1 LIVVI
6 ALSSWVHSIWSP
18 LYFSRAGNVIA
29 ARAVINSINRQF
41 RLPLRIVAETPRFPL
56 MAPPLKT
63 SYHRILRPLL
73 FQLDPERA
81 HQLTLAMMGPLAMLR
96 KPAPDPPALAT
107 APWGIRF
114 SNPIG
119 LAAGMDKDIR
129 AVAGW
134 QALGFGFAELGT
146 VTPLAQP
153 GNPRPRLWRLPEH
166 SAFVNRLGFPSAG
179 MEVAARQ
186 LQRLRRRGLKIRL
199 GLNLG
204 PNTDTPQD
212 RVASDYAALVSRLG
226 AMADF
231 IVINVSSPNTPGLR
245 DWQSAAR
252 LAPLMRAIL
261 AEAIKLTPRRPVLVK
276 LGPDLN
282 APVLASVCEAV
293 SMNGVDG
300 LVACNT
306 TTARQAVGVQTE
318 HEGGLSG
325 APLKARARAMVGE
338 IRRRTGGRMP
348 IVGVGGVFN
357 AEDAYELI
365 CAGATLV
372 ELYTGLV
379 YEGPDVVR
387 QIKEGLLELLARD
400 GLSSIAEAVGSAAPA
415 KVSEPS

>member
-1 LIVVI
+1 M
-6 ALSSWVHSIWSP
+6 
-18 LYFSRAGNVIA
+18 
-29 ARAVINSINRQF
+29 
-41 RLPLRIVAETPRFPL
+41 T
-56 MAPPLKT
+56 PPLET
-63 SYHRILRPLL
+63 SYHRVLRPLL
-73 FQLDPERA
+73 FRLDPERA
-81 HQLTLAMMGPLAMLR
+81 HRLTIAMMRPLAMLR
-96 KPAPDPPALAT
+96 KPAPDSPALAV
-107 APWGIRF
+107 AAWGIRF
-114 SNPIG
+114 PNPIG

-134 QALGFGFAELGT
+134 QAVGFGFAELGT

-166 SAFVNRLGFPSAG
+166 RALVNRLGFPSAG
-179 MEVAARQ
+179 MEAAVRQ
-186 LQRLRRRGLKIRL
+186 LQRLRSGGLNIRL

-204 PNTDTPQD
+204 PNKDTPQE
-212 RVASDYAALVSRLG
+212 RVAEDYATLVARLG
-226 AMADF
+226 PLADF

-252 LAPLMRAIL
+252 LAPLMRPIL
-261 AEAIKLTPRRPVLVK
+261 AEAVKLTPRRPVLVK

-293 SMNGVDG
+293 SVNGVDG

-306 TTARQAVGVQTE
+306 TTAREAVGVRTE

-325 APLKARARAMVGE
+325 APLRTRARAMVAE

-348 IVGVGGVFN
+348 IIGVGGVFA
-357 AEDAYELI
+357 AEDAYGLI
-365 CAGATLV
+365 CAGASLV

-387 QIKEGLLELLARD
+387 QIKQGLLELLQRD
-400 GLSSIAEAVGSAAPA
+400 GLNSIAQAVGSAPST
-415 KVSEPS
+415 KEREPP

>member
-1 LIVVI
+1 MV
-6 ALSSWVHSIWSP
+6 
-18 LYFSRAGNVIA
+18 
-29 ARAVINSINRQF
+29 
-41 RLPLRIVAETPRFPL
+41 
-56 MAPPLKT
+56 PPIEN
-63 SYHRILRPLL
+63 SYHRVLRPLL

-81 HQLTLAMMGPLAMLR
+81 HRLTLAMMGPLAMLR
-96 KPAPDPPALAT
+96 EPAPDPLALAT
-107 APWGIRF
+107 TPWGIRF

-134 QALGFGFAELGT
+134 QAVGFGFAEMGT

-166 SAFVNRLGFPSAG
+166 RALVNRLGFPSAG
-179 MEVAARQ
+179 MEAAARRASQ
-186 LQRLRRRGLKIRL
+186 LRRRGLKIRL

-204 PNTDTPQD
+204 PNKDTPQD
-212 RVASDYAALVSRLG
+212 RVAADYATLIARLG

-245 DWQSAAR
+245 DWQSPAR
-252 LAPLMRAIL
+252 LAPLMRPIL

-293 SMNGVDG
+293 CAAGVDG

-306 TTARQAVGVQTE
+306 TTAREAVGVRTE
-318 HEGGLSG
+318 YEGGLSG
-325 APLKARARAMVGE
+325 APLNKRARATVAE
-338 IRRRTGGRMP
+338 IRRRTGGKMP
-348 IVGVGGVFN
+348 IIGVGGVSS
-357 AEDAYELI
+357 AEDAYGLI
-365 CAGATLV
+365 CAGASLV

-379 YEGPDVVR
+379 YEGPGLVR
-387 QIKEGLLELLARD
+387 RIKEGLLELLATRR
-400 GLSSIAEAVGSAAPA
+400 AEFDRQAVGSAAPA
-415 KVSEPS
+415 KESES

>member
-1 LIVVI
+1 
-6 ALSSWVHSIWSP
+6 
-18 LYFSRAGNVIA
+18 
-29 ARAVINSINRQF
+29 
-41 RLPLRIVAETPRFPL
+41 
-56 MAPPLKT
+56 MAPPT
-63 SYHRILRPLL
+63 ETFYHRVLRPLL

-81 HQLTLAMMGPLAMLR
+81 HRLTLAMMRPLAILR
-96 KPAPDPPALAT
+96 KPPPDPPALAT
-107 APWGIRF
+107 AAWGIRF

-153 GNPRPRLWRLPEH
+153 GNPRPRLWRMPEDR
-166 SAFVNRLGFPSAG
+166 ALVNRLGFPSAG
-179 MEVAARQ
+179 MEAAARR

-204 PNTDTPQD
+204 PNKDTPRE
-212 RVASDYAALVSRLG
+212 RVASDYAAMVARLG

-252 LAPLMRAIL
+252 LAPLMRPIMG
-261 AEAIKLTPRRPVLVK
+261 EAIKLTPRRPVLVK
-276 LGPDLN
+276 LAPDLN

-293 SMNGVDG
+293 AAAGVDG

-306 TTARQAVGVQTE
+306 TTARAAMGVRSE

-325 APLKARARAMVGE
+325 APLHKRAVAMVAE
-338 IRRRTGGRMP
+338 IRRRAGVKMP
-348 IVGVGGVFN
+348 IIGVGGVFG
-357 AEDAYELI
+357 AEDAYRLI

-372 ELYTGLV
+372 ELYTGVV
-379 YEGPDVVR
+379 YEGPDLVR
-387 QIKEGLLELLARD
+387 RIKEGLLELLHRD
-400 GLSSIAEAVGSAAPA
+400 GLSSIAEAVGRAAPA
-415 KVSEPS
+415 RESEAP

>member
-1 LIVVI
+1 
-6 ALSSWVHSIWSP
+6 
-18 LYFSRAGNVIA
+18 
-29 ARAVINSINRQF
+29 
-41 RLPLRIVAETPRFPL
+41 
-56 MAPPLKT
+56 MAPPLEN

-81 HQLTLAMMGPLAMLR
+81 HRLTLAMMGPLALLR

-134 QALGFGFAELGT
+134 QAVGFGFAELGT

-166 SAFVNRLGFPSAG
+166 RALVNRLGFPSAG
-179 MEVAARQ
+179 MEAAARQ
-186 LQRLRRRGLKIRL
+186 LQRLRRGGLKIRL

-204 PNTDTPQD
+204 PNKDTPQE
-212 RVASDYAALVSRLG
+212 RVAADYAALVARLG

-252 LAPLMRAIL
+252 LAPLMRPIL

-293 SMNGVDG
+293 SVNGVDG

-306 TTARQAVGVQTE
+306 TTAREAVGVRTE
-318 HEGGLSG
+318 YEGGLSG
-325 APLKARARAMVGE
+325 APLKARARATVAE

-348 IVGVGGVFN
+348 IIGVGGVSSG
-357 AEDAYELI
+357 EDAYGLI
-365 CAGATLV
+365 SAGANLV

-400 GLSSIAEAVGSAAPA
+400 GLSSIGQAVGSAAPA
-415 KVSEPS
+415 KESEPS

>member
-1 LIVVI
+1 ME
-6 ALSSWVHSIWSP
+6 P
-18 LYFSRAGNVIA
+18 
-29 ARAVINSINRQF
+29 
-41 RLPLRIVAETPRFPL
+41 PTETF
-56 MAPPLKT
+56 
-63 SYHRILRPLL
+63 YHRVLRPLL

-81 HQLTLAMMGPLAMLR
+81 HRLTLAMMGPLAMLR

-107 APWGIRF
+107 APWGIQF

-166 SAFVNRLGFPSAG
+166 RALVNRLGFPSAG
-179 MEVAARQ
+179 MEAAARR
-186 LQRLRRRGLKIRL
+186 LKRLRRRGLKIRL

-204 PNTDTPQD
+204 PNKDTPRE
-212 RVASDYAALVSRLG
+212 RVASDYATMVARLG

-252 LAPLMRAIL
+252 LAPLMRPIL

-276 LGPDLN
+276 LAPDLN

-293 SMNGVDG
+293 AAAGVDG

-306 TTARQAVGVQTE
+306 TTARAAVGVQTE

-325 APLKARARAMVGE
+325 APLKKRACAMVAE
-338 IRRRTGGRMP
+338 IRRRTGAKIP
-348 IVGVGGVFN
+348 IIGVGGVFG
-357 AEDAYELI
+357 AEDAYRLI
-365 CAGATLV
+365 CAGASLV

-387 QIKEGLLELLARD
+387 RIKQGLLELLQRD
-400 GLSSIAEAVGSAAPA
+400 GLSSIAEAVGIAAPA
-415 KVSEPS
+415 GESESS